1 MNLPESFFTG
11 NPWDLPS
18 HPILCGASFTLQRN
32 LASAAF
38 PSKLT
43 RQDALNLIEI
53 IKHSFSHIEEPS
65 CFFLSGEDI
74 TPENS
79 TLINER
85 FLDHNDWQHL
95 GKEQALF
102 LSPNFLALL
111 NDKNHMLLQQID
123 TQRAWKKTLE
133 NLLRIESKL
142 NLDYAFSSK
151 FGYHTADPKQSGTA
165 LSLVSYLH
173 LPCLIHSGTLHQI
186 LTREEDPAIKT
197 TGLLGNLE
205 ELIGSFLLVK
215 NNYTLG
221 VSEDSILSHVEN
233 ITQKLILEEEILRES
248 YKKELPSLLKDSIG
262 RSYGLLKHSSEL
274 ETKETI
280 NALGL
285 LKLAI
290 ELDLLKGFEKA
301 HFNSLFFE
309 IRRGHLLKIDPS
321 LAPNS
326 QEIKELRAKHLQAR
340 IKSLELHLP

>member
-32 LASAAF
+32 LASTAF

-43 RQDALNLIEI
+43 YQEASNLVEI
-53 IKHSFSHIEEPS
+53 LKYSFSHLEKTS
-65 CFFLSGEDI
+65 YFFLSGEDI

-79 TLINER
+79 TLINEH

-102 LSPNFLALL
+102 FSPNFLALV
-111 NDKNHMLLQQID
+111 NDKNHISLQQID
-123 TQRAWKKTLE
+123 TQRDWKKTLE
-133 NLLRIESKL
+133 DLLKIESKL

-151 FGYHTADPKQSGTA
+151 FGYHTAHPQQSGTA

-173 LPCLIHSGTLHQI
+173 LPCLIHSGTLLPL
-186 LTREEDPAIKT
+186 LTREEDLAVKT

-215 NNYTLG
+215 NKYTLG
-221 VSEDSILSHVEN
+221 ISEDSILSHVEN
-233 ITQKLILEEEILRES
+233 MTQKLILEEEMLRES

-262 RSYGLLKHSSEL
+262 RSYGLLKHSNEL

-280 NALGL
+280 NALGF
-285 LKLAI
+285 LKLAV
-290 ELDLLKGFEKA
+290 ELDLVKGFEKQG
-301 HFNSLFFE
+301 FNSLFFE

-321 LAPNS
+321 LVPNS
-326 QEIKELRAKHLQAR
+326 QKIKELRAKHLQSR
-340 IKSLELHLP
+340 IKSLELDLS